1 MSIFKS
7 IFGKLMGRSNT
18 KSNLDDSNSIEEEAK
33 KTYEEASGA
42 LVEKLGEFRM
52 KYSVYFR
59 GNSYNEKNAAQAL
72 PHLEEIFEVFKELL
86 SVKREYG
93 EETDID
99 DYYIYNLA
107 NCYIGVKN
115 YDAAYE
121 TLKYGFSNLKKDE
134 IYNLTNSLEL
144 YLKNTLLDDEL
155 ERFFSVYEELKGAIV
170 EQEKKRFRRHM
181 EKELSDYFD
190 NNIHNLDLEKL
201 DNKYNGVYLYK
212 KIRAKT
218 LGNKM
223 VFDFVEEARELY
235 NKKEY
240 QSASDKF
247 SLAVDNANKLAVSIG
262 KHYELYGDIH
272 FRLENYEFARTAY
285 EKSIPDT
292 SYKHRIYKKIGD
304 SYKKEDSKKNAFFA
318 YLLSLARKKDYKT
331 SQNMIQKLNYG
342 HELNKILE
350 FCDSNSCVDTSE
362 FKKRAQKYFSI
373 S

>member
-1 MSIFKS
+1 MNIFKS
-7 IFGKLMGRSNT
+7 IFARLVGKSNN
-18 KSNLDDSNSIEEEAK
+18 KSNLDGSDLMKEEAK
-33 KTYEEASGA
+33 KSYEEASGS

-59 GNSYNEKNAAQAL
+59 GDGYNEKNAMQAL
-72 PHLEEIFEVFKELL
+72 PQLEETFGVFKELL

-93 EETDID
+93 EDADID
-99 DYYIYNLA
+99 DYYIYNLV
-107 NCYIGVKN
+107 NCYVSIKK

-121 TLKYGFSNLKKDE
+121 TLKYGLSNLKNNE
-134 IYNLTNSLEL
+134 IYNLTNSLEI
-144 YLKNTLLDDEL
+144 YLKNTLLDGEL
-155 ERFFSVYEELKGAIV
+155 KRFFSVYEDLKGSVA
-170 EQEKKRFRRHM
+170 EKEKKRFRRHI

-190 NNIHNLDLEKL
+190 SNIQNLDLEKL
-201 DNKYNGVYLYK
+201 DDEYSGVYLYK

-240 QSASDKF
+240 QAASDKF

-262 KHYELYGDIH
+262 KHYELHGDIQ
-272 FRLENYEFARTAY
+272 FRLENYEFARVAY
-285 EKSIPDT
+285 EKSLADT
-292 SYKHRIYKKIGD
+292 SYKHRVYKKIGD
-304 SYKKEDSKKNAFFA
+304 SYKRENSKKNAFFA

-350 FCDSNSCVDTSE
+350 FCDSNSCVDASE
-362 FKKRAQKYFSI
+362 FKRRAQKHFSI
-373 S
+373 N